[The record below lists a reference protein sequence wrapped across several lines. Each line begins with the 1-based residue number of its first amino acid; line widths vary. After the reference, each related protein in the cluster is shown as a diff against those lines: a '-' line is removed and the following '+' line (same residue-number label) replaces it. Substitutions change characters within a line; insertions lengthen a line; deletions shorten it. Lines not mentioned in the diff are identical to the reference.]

1 MSENE
6 AAARRFSSLTGA
18 SNSTGGTRSSAT
30 VRPSPS
36 TPAFASGAR
45 PGSIMRISIDDGQ
58 RSRASKDDAQVSPT
72 STTATRGA
80 LSALSTTTSGAVAV
94 PGRRLSDLTNYRHD
108 LGILES
114 ARNVPPGGA
123 GVSIASSHMAPWMS
137 SSVGPSSSSRTL
149 PTSFFN
155 DSSDSLSVASQFS
168 PGLLSGGARPG
179 PARSGTQESP
189 DAAYFNAD
197 ERRPSV
203 ASVTTTASSQ
213 GSKASG
219 TRGGFRKLQGFFGEE
234 FPGRDSSES
243 SLPTSIAAGKDQ
255 RSRSYSHTRPPHR
268 DRNFSNATDHRD
280 ASPSSSRP
288 RTPVPAPEVVPFLY
302 QDNTVR
308 LVPPPAPA
316 SPCPCPS
323 LSSHARAFCPIR
335 RTQVKCVPDAMAL
348 VAMAWP
354 RLLRPGRPCSL
365 ACCGRTEPNLDFP
378 QDIARYGE
386 APVRDVMTGPDRE
399 RYVTEG
405 SSSQAPPKTSSSAR
419 SGHSIVHLPGHHHRH
434 NKSNDDPRSL
444 RPSVSREEALAA
456 MQNSRDRGPSVA
468 MHAHRSRGQS
478 PTPSTNSGPPLGSK
492 SGHADGQTSPVHHG
506 KRGLLGRLRRNK
518 DKEDANTSRLRD
530 LPPSTRSLQPK
541 SSKAEFSRPDMSPS
555 PFPGYWPSASDLS
568 DTQDPR
574 SAAHRAQTF
583 NNKFPFAKKSRPN
596 RIYDYTEEAIGPTDR
611 HDPGHVYHL
620 DTNLNDM
627 EGILTKPLPLT
638 PMDTSFV
645 NSIDGERKE
654 STVEG
659 PKGGWDAPDSWAVRR
674 GTEERSS
681 HTTDVDELESP
692 PRPEEK
698 LTPYFIRIFR
708 SDGTFST
715 HTMPLDSS
723 VTDVISQVVKK
734 THVVDGLEN
743 YHIIMKKHD
752 LIRVLTPPERPLLMQ
767 KRLLQQVG
775 YEEKDRIEELGRED
789 NGYLCRFMFL
799 SAREG
804 DFHAKTTDLGI
815 SRSQKLNYV
824 DLSGRNLVTIPI
836 SLYSKA
842 SDIISL
848 NLSRNLS
855 LDVPRDFIQSCKHLR
870 DIKFNNNEARKLPLS
885 LGRAGK
891 LTYLDVSNNRLEQLE
906 HAELS
911 ILTGLLKMNL
921 ANNRLTHLPPSF
933 GAYQALRSL
942 NISSNFLDRFPPFLC
957 ELSSLVDLDLS
968 FNAIASL
975 PDEIGSL
982 KNLEK
987 LLITNNRLTDEV
999 PEGFRQ
1005 LISLRELDIKYNSIT
1020 SIDIISEL
1028 PKLEILYAAHNH
1040 ISSFVG
1046 KFERI
1051 RQLKLNS
1058 NPLNKFEIIEPAP
1071 TLKTLNLSHA
1081 QLASIDSAFAHMTN
1095 LERLVLDKNYFVSL
1109 PQQIGALSRLE
1120 HFSIANNSVGEL
1132 PPQIGCLTEL
1142 RVLDVRGNNISKL
1155 PMEIWWAN
1163 KLETF
1168 NASSNVLDIFPKP
1181 ASRPPRVPGEEM
1193 PGPPPVQNG
1202 TALPLNPLSSTPSS
1216 EELTDDRRP
1225 SQASSTLLSVGPSPI
1240 QSIADRKSSVVSL
1253 YGKGGRKTSVVS
1265 RTTSQGTTS
1274 SSTIPINTRKDSG
1287 LSSRLTN
1294 TFAGSLRNLYL
1305 ADNRLDDDVFD
1316 QITLLSELRV
1326 LNLSYNDEI
1335 SDMPQRSIKSW
1346 PQLVELYLSGN
1357 GLTTIPADDLEESCL
1372 LQALHING
1380 NKFTNLPAD
1389 ISRAKKLA
1397 VLDCGNNYLKYNIS
1411 NVPYDWNWNLNPN
1424 LRYLNLSGNKRLEI
1438 KQTAWAGLDGPGAV
1452 NREQYTDFNRL
1463 VNLRILGLMDV
1474 TLTQPSIP
1482 DQSEDKRVRTS
1493 GSLAGHLPYGMA
1505 DTLGKNEHLS
1515 TVDLVVPRFNSSDTE
1530 MLLGLFDGQALSSG
1544 GSKIA
1549 KYLHENFGHIFAM
1562 ELKGLKTRQNET
1574 PVDALRRAFLA
1585 LNKDLVTIAVQHTE
1599 ERPKAT
1605 HRGSAQP
1612 VVLSKEDLNS
1622 GGVATVVYLQGTELY
1637 VGNVGDAQ
1645 AMVIR
1650 TDGKHQM
1657 LTRKHD
1663 PAEPSERSRIR
1674 EAGGWVSRN
1683 GRLNDLLQVSRAF
1696 GYVDLMPAVQAAPHV
1711 SVMTI
1716 KEQDDIILM
1725 ATSELWEYLSP
1736 GLITDVARAER
1747 QDLMRAAQKLRD
1759 LAMAYGASGKIMVM
1773 MISVADLKRRV
1784 ERSRLHRG
1792 TSMSLYPSGVP
1803 DEAQVLSTRRGR
1815 KAKGDVLDS
1824 SLNRL
1829 EAEIPAPTGSVSIV
1843 FTDIKN
1849 STTLWEMYPSAM
1861 RSAIKLHNEAMRRQ
1875 LRRIGGYEVKTEG
1888 DAFMVS
1894 FPTATSALLW
1904 CFAVQLQLLDVSW
1917 PSEIL
1922 NSVSGQPIYD
1932 KDNSLVFKGLSVRMG
1947 IHFGGCVS
1955 ETDPVT
1961 RRMDYFGPMV
1971 NKASRISAVADG
1983 GQITVSSDFISE
1995 IQRCLENYQD
2005 TERNNS
2011 AGSDEAFEDES
2022 YAAAIRKDLR
2032 SLTSQGFEV
2041 KEMGEKKLKGLENPE
2056 VVYSLYPHA
2065 LAGRIDLHQ
2074 QHERRDELTDKPA
2087 IIAPGAELSFDPES
2101 IWALWRVSL
2110 RLEMLCSTLEEVR
2123 GPGLQPPETELL
2135 ERMKSRGGEIT
2146 ERFLI
2151 NFMVHQVSR
2160 IETCVSTLAMRHLAM
2175 GGGVLHE
2182 LNDLRGPMAM
2192 VLDFFVSQ
2200 KKELEQYKQRY
2211 GALPGPEDGATHDEA
2226 EQEEESDSEEE
2237 DDDEDH
2243 SEEGGSDTEQG

>member
-6 AAARRFSSLTGA
+6 AAAARFSSLA
-18 SNSTGGTRSSAT
+18 SVSNSTGSTRSSAT
-30 VRPSPS
+30 LRPSLS
-36 TPAFASGAR
+36 TAASAPGAR
-45 PGSIMRISIDDGQ
+45 RGSNMRVSTDDGQ
-58 RSRASKDDAQVSPT
+58 RSRCVPASVAVSLPPANRVYMARASKDDAQVSPA
-72 STTATRGA
+72 STTAARGA
-80 LSALSTTTSGAVAV
+80 LSPSPTVSGAD
-94 PGRRLSDLTNYRHD
+94 RRLSDLTHYRHD
-108 LGILES
+108 LSAFES
-114 ARNVPPGGA
+114 ARNAPGG
-123 GVSIASSHMAPWMS
+123 GVSMAGSHVAPWMS
-137 SSVGPSSSSRTL
+137 SVPPSSSSRTL
-149 PTSFFN
+149 PTSFYN
-155 DSSDSLSVASQFS
+155 DSSDSLSVASPIASHFS

-179 PARSGTQESP
+179 PAPSASQEPP
-189 DAAYFNAD
+189 DAVYFNTD
-197 ERRPSV
+197 GRRPSA

-213 GSKASG
+213 GSKTSA

-243 SLPTSIAAGKDQ
+243 SLPISVAGKDQ
-255 RSRSYSHTRPPHR
+255 RSRSYSHTRPSHR
-268 DRNFSNATDHRD
+268 DRNYSNATDPRD

-302 QDNTVR
+302 QDNT
-308 LVPPPAPA
+308 
-316 SPCPCPS
+316 
-323 LSSHARAFCPIR
+323 
-335 RTQVKCVPDAMAL
+335 
-348 VAMAWP
+348 
-354 RLLRPGRPCSL
+354 
-365 ACCGRTEPNLDFP
+365 
-378 QDIARYGE
+378 DIARYGE

-405 SSSQAPPKTSSSAR
+405 SSYQVPPKTSSSAR

-434 NKSNDDPRSL
+434 NKSGDDPRAL
-444 RPSVSREEALAA
+444 RPSVSREESL
-456 MQNSRDRGPSVA
+456 NSRDRGPSIA

-478 PTPSTNSGPPLGSK
+478 PTPSTNSGPPHGSK

-506 KRGLLGRLRRNK
+506 KRGLLGRFRKHK
-518 DKEDANTSRLRD
+518 DKDDANMSRLRD
-530 LPPSTRSLQPK
+530 LPQSTKSLQPK
-541 SSKAEFSRPDMSPS
+541 SSKGEFSRSDMSPS
-555 PFPGYWPSASDLS
+555 PFPGYWPSPSDLS
-568 DTQDPR
+568 DTQDLR
-574 SAAHRAQTF
+574 SAVHRAQTF
-583 NNKFPFAKKSRPN
+583 NNKFPFAKKSRPS
-596 RIYDYTEEAIGPTDR
+596 RTHDFTEEAIGPTDR
-611 HDPGHVYHL
+611 NDPGHVYHL

-627 EGILTKPLPLT
+627 EGILTKPPPLT

-645 NSIDGERKE
+645 NNIDGERKE
-654 STVEG
+654 PTVEG

-681 HTTDVDELESP
+681 HTTDVDEVGSP

-715 HTMPLDSS
+715 HTMALDSS

-734 THVVDGLEN
+734 TYVVDGLEN
-743 YHIIMKKHD
+743 YNIIMKKHD

-799 SAREG
+799 SARES

-911 ILTGLLKMNL
+911 ALTGLLKMNL
-921 ANNRLTHLPPSF
+921 ANNRLTHLPPYF
-933 GAYQALRSL
+933 GAYQALRTL

-957 ELSSLVDLDLS
+957 DLPSLVDLDLS

-987 LLITNNRLTDEV
+987 LLITNNRLADEV

-1005 LISLRELDIKYNSIT
+1005 LISLRELDIKYNFIT

-1028 PKLEILYAAHNH
+1028 PKLEILYAAHNY

-1193 PGPPPVQNG
+1193 SGPPPVQNG
-1202 TALPLNPLSSTPSS
+1202 KALPLSTLPSTPSS

-1240 QSIADRKSSVVSL
+1240 QSSTDRKSSVVSV

-1265 RTTSQGTTS
+1265 RATSQGTN
-1274 SSTIPINTRKDSG
+1274 SSTMLPTNTRKDSG

-1357 GLTTIPADDLEESCL
+1357 GLTTIPADDLEESSL
-1372 LQALHING
+1372 LQALYING

-1397 VLDCGNNYLKYNIS
+1397 VLDCGNNSLKYNIS

-1438 KQTAWAGLDGPGAV
+1438 KQTAWGGPDGPGAV

-1515 TVDLVVPRFNSSDTE
+1515 TVDLVVPRFNSSETE

-1599 ERPKAT
+1599 ERPKTT

-1612 VVLSKEDLNS
+1612 VILSKEDLNS

-1645 AMVIR
+1645 AMVIQ
-1650 TDGKHQM
+1650 TDGKQQM

-1696 GYVDLMPAVQAAPHV
+1696 GYVDLMPAVQAAPYV
-1711 SVMTI
+1711 STMTI
-1716 KEQDDIILM
+1716 KEHDDIILM

-1736 GLITDVARAER
+1736 GLITDIARAER

-1803 DEAQVLSTRRGR
+1803 DEAHILITRRGR

-1829 EAEIPAPTGSVSIV
+1829 EAEIPAPTGNVSIV

-1904 CFAVQLQLLDVSW
+1904 CFAVQLQLLDVNW

-1922 NSVSGQPIYD
+1922 SSMSGQPIYD
-1932 KDNSLVFKGLSVRMG
+1932 KDNSLIFKGLSVRMG
-1947 IHFGGCVS
+1947 IHFGDCVC

-2065 LAGRIDLHQ
+2065 LAGRIDHHQ

-2087 IIAPGAELSFDPES
+2087 ILAPGAELSFDPET

-2110 RLEMLCSTLEEVR
+2110 RLEMLCSTLEE
-2123 GPGLQPPETELL
+2123 
-2135 ERMKSRGGEIT
+2135 SRGGEVT
-2146 ERFLI
+2146 GRFLI
-2151 NFMVHQVSR
+2151 NFMEHQVSR

-2175 GGGVLHE
+2175 GGGVLRE

-2211 GALPGPEDGATHDEA
+2211 GALPGPEDDAADDE
-2226 EQEEESDSEEE
+2226 EEEESEDNSE
-2237 DDDEDH
+2237 D
-2243 SEEGGSDTEQG
+2243 GGSDTEQD